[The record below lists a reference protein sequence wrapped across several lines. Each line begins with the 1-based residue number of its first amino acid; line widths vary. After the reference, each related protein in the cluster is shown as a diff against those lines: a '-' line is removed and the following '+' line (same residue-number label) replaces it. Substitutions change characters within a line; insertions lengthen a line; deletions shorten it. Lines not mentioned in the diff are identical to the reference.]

1 MPDKND
7 DEWLAEYA
15 ASGSEEAFAAL
26 TKRYLNLVYSAAVR
40 QVRDS
45 HLAEEITQT
54 VFIILSRKARALRP
68 GTVLPG
74 WLLCTTRFTC
84 TNVLVSQHRRQKR
97 EEEAARM
104 QNMPS
109 EEFNWEQMAPFL
121 DEAMADLGKKD
132 RDALALRFF
141 AEKSLK
147 DVGAALDIDAEA
159 ARKRVERAVVK
170 LRSSFAKRGVTLS
183 TVAIMGA
190 LSANAVQAAPAVMA
204 GSIAAAAIAQG
215 STTASTTMMINS
227 TLKLMAWAK
236 LKTTLALCAGALVTL
251 GTASLVTVA
260 IAARLGGAQEPGA
273 GTRLKL
279 PTGKIT
285 PAISMGGRHG
295 IILASDGSLWSWG
308 DNFAGWPVLALGNIR
323 TQAVLKRIGDEQEW
337 VGVSS
342 SGTHNL
348 ALKSDGTM
356 WAWGQNL
363 SGQLGIG
370 SSRDAN
376 RRRVRSRTERAGPVP
391 SVPGDD
397 WKQVAAGGSH
407 SVALKKDGTL
417 WSWGNNWSGQLGV
430 GKTNGEISEAT
441 QVGTSTNWAKVW
453 ASGLQ
458 TVGLHADGSLWFW
471 GSLAGDADDKD
482 HFLVPTRVSSETNWS
497 EVGFGYFINFAIKTD
512 GTLWAWGREAGI
524 FTGAPIQIL
533 TRTPAQIGTGHDWRA
548 ISSSGYFC
556 PVLMKK
562 DGSLWSMDASDY
574 ALLNKPV
581 HEPLQFKRI
590 DLRKDVVAFSAAGSG
605 KMGVALTREG
615 EVWTW
620 GTVLGVPVKEGA
632 ERPRRDTPWQLPN
645 LDPEL
650 LE

>member
-7 DEWLAEYA
+7 DELLAEYA
-15 ASGSEEAFAAL
+15 ASGSEEAFAGL

-40 QVRDS
+40 QLRDS
-45 HLAEEITQT
+45 HLAEEVTQT

-104 QNMPS
+104 QNMAS
-109 EEFNWEQMAPFL
+109 EEFNWEHMAPFL
-121 DEAMADLGKKD
+121 DEAMAGLGEKD

-147 DVGAALDIDAEA
+147 EVGAALDIDAEA

-183 TVAIMGA
+183 TVAIVGA
-190 LSANAVQAAPAVMA
+190 LSAYAVQAAPTLLV
-204 GSIAAAAIAQG
+204 GSVAAAAIAQG

-236 LKTTLALCAGALVTL
+236 LKTTFALCAGALVTL

-260 IAARLGGAQEPGA
+260 IAARLGGAQEPVA
-273 GTRLKL
+273 ATRLKL
-279 PTGKIT
+279 PTGKVT

-342 SGTHNL
+342 SFSHNL
-348 ALKSDGTM
+348 ALKSDGTI
-356 WAWGQNL
+356 WAWGENL

-370 SSRDAN
+370 LSQGGNA
-376 RRRVRSRTERAGPVP
+376 RRVRSKDQRASPVP
-391 SVPGDD
+391 SAPGDD

-407 SVALKKDGTL
+407 SLALKKDGTL
-417 WSWGNNWSGQLGV
+417 WSWGENWAGQLGL
-430 GKTNGEISEAT
+430 GLTNRQIADAT
-441 QVGTSTNWAKVW
+441 QIGTNANWTKIW

-458 TVGLHADGSLWFW
+458 TVGLQADGSLWFC
-471 GSLAGDADDKD
+471 GSLTGKADDTNR
-482 HFLVPTRVSSETNWS
+482 FPVPTRVSSDTNWT

-512 GTLWAWGREAGI
+512 GTLWAWGRNAGI
-524 FTGAPIQIL
+524 YTGAPIQIFN
-533 TRTPAQIGTGHDWRA
+533 RTPARVGIDSDWRA
-548 ISSSGYFC
+548 ISNSEYFYH
-556 PVLMKK
+556 VLMKK
-562 DGSLWSMDASDY
+562 NGSLWSMDASDY
-574 ALLNKPV
+574 AFLNKTN
-581 HEPLQFKRI
+581 HEPVQFKRI
-590 DLRKDVVAFSAAGSG
+590 DLQKDFVAFGAAGRG
-605 KMGVALTREG
+605 KMGVALTRDG

-645 LDPEL
+645 LDPDAP
-650 LE
+650 